1 MDFEVMLAL
10 VVGFFFMAESW
21 GPVALHKPFS
31 GVVCPPSLLVL
42 GPFVHPVQPILP
54 ELDILDI
61 TKTSPFRFFFALA
74 GHLQQ

>member
-1 MDFEVMLAL
+1 
-10 VVGFFFMAESW
+10 MAVEFW
-21 GPVALHKPFS
+21 GPVACTSPSQELFA
-31 GVVCPPSLLVL
+31 PSLLVL

-74 GHLQQ
+74 GRLQQ